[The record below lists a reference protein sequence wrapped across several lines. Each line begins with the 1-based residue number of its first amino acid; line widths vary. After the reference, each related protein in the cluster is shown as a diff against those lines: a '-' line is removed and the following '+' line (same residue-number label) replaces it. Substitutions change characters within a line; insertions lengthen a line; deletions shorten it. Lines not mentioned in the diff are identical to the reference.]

1 MEKLLENKNVMI
13 MGVRNKWSIA
23 WGIAQSALEQGAN
36 VIFTYLGER
45 EKESLEKLLADYSG
59 IGLYPCDVT
68 SDQEID
74 DLFDKAGREYGTLH
88 GLVHAIAHAKTE
100 DLQNL
105 FINTSRD
112 GFLRAVDIS
121 AYSLV
126 AVSRKAKKLMSQ
138 GGSILTLTYYGAEKV
153 MPGYNVMGVAKAAL
167 EASVRYLA
175 FDLGSFGIRV
185 NAISAGPVKTMSAMG
200 IQNFGDILEVVGQ
213 KAPLRKNISPEELG
227 GYAVWLLSH
236 LSDGITGQTIFVDSG
251 YNILGI

>member
-1 MEKLLENKNVMI
+1 MVKLLEGKNIVI

-23 WGIAQSALEQGAN
+23 WGIAKAAMENGAN

-45 EKESLEKLLADYSG
+45 EKESIEKLLVDYSG

-68 SDQEID
+68 CDQEID
-74 DLFDKAGREYGTLH
+74 ELFEKISRDYGILH

-105 FINTSRD
+105 FVNTSRD
-112 GFLRAVDIS
+112 GFLRALDIS

-126 AVSRKAKKLMSQ
+126 AVSRKAKELMAD
-138 GGSILTLTYYGAEKV
+138 GGSIITLTYYGAEKV

-175 FDLGSFGIRV
+175 FDLGPFGIRV

-227 GYAVWLLSH
+227 SNAVWLLSG

>member
-1 MEKLLENKNVMI
+1 MGKLLENKNIMI

-23 WGIAQSALEQGAN
+23 WGIAKSAMEHGAN

-45 EKESLEKLLADYSG
+45 EKESLDKLLAGYSG
-59 IGLYPCDVT
+59 LGLYPCDVT
-68 SDQEID
+68 SDQQID
-74 DLFDKAGREYGTLH
+74 ELFDEISREYGTLH

-105 FINTSRD
+105 FVNTSRD
-112 GFLRAVDIS
+112 GFLRALDIS

-126 AVSRKAKKLMSQ
+126 AVSRKAKELMPQ
-138 GGSILTLTYYGAEKV
+138 GGSIITLTYYGSEKV

-175 FDLGSFGIRV
+175 FDLGPFGIRV

-200 IQNFGDILEVVGQ
+200 IQNFGDILEVVE
-213 KAPLRKNISPEELG
+213 KKSPLRKNITPEELG
-227 GYAVWLLSH
+227 NNAVWLLSS
-236 LSDGITGQTIFVDSG
+236 LSDGITGQTIYVDSG